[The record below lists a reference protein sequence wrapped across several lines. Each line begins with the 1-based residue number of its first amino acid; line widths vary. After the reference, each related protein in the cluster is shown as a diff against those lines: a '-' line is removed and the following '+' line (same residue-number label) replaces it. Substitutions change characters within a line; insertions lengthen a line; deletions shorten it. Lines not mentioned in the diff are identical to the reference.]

1 MGNWWKTSKEPNKDD
16 EVQRLGKKYRNW
28 NNQGK
33 IENEG
38 RDEVNE
44 GAMQESDNI
53 GDVNDENVDI
63 NNAASANEEPI
74 RIIGND

>member
-1 MGNWWKTSKEPNKDD
+1 
-16 EVQRLGKKYRNW
+16 
-28 NNQGK
+28 
-33 IENEG
+33 
-38 RDEVNE
+38 
-44 GAMQESDNI
+44 MQESDNI

>member
-63 NNAASANEEPI
+63 NNSASANEEPI